1 MKNYSSEKLRTISV
15 LGHGSVGKTSF
26 CDAML
31 FAGGGCERLGNVDD
45 GTSVFDYTS
54 ESREKKHSFGSSL
67 ATMDWKDHKINI
79 LDTPG
84 LADFHGETIG
94 AISASD
100 MAILLV
106 DSKDGVEVGSFKTWS
121 FTKKADIPVFIY
133 VSRVDRENSDFGR
146 VLEQTREM
154 FNKHVV
160 PVVFPVMDGD
170 SFVALVNAITG
181 KAVDAAGKD
190 IPVPDSAKG
199 SLEDYR
205 MQLIEEAA
213 EADEGLMETFFA
225 NETLTEAE
233 LKKGIKLAVK
243 NRGLFPLYCGTSI
256 PPVGQKFVLDS
267 IVEYAPSPL
276 EAKPAAV
283 IDGDPVSPDPKGGF
297 VARAFSTKHDKHVGD
312 MVYLKILR
320 GTVVGSHEAINIARH
335 QTERL
340 GNYYYMNGSSREDA
354 DKMVVGDVI
363 AVAKLKGTITNDVL
377 CDKAKQ
383 VKLVPISF
391 PNPVYRAAIT
401 AKKRGDEDKMGA
413 GLHKLGAMDPTF
425 ITRNEGNIGQTT
437 VNGMGELHLMTMLAR
452 LKEMSGVEAELFKP
466 RIAYQETITK
476 KANGAYKH
484 RKQSGGRG
492 QYGHVLMRIEPT
504 PRGEGYVFASEVSG
518 GNVPTKFIPAVEKG
532 VIEAMHKGPLSG
544 SEVIDVKAVV
554 TDGSSHA
561 VDSSDM
567 AFKLASSKCF
577 QNLMM
582 EAGPIL
588 LEPIMTI
595 EITVPDDYMG
605 DVMGDVNSRR
615 GKIQGMESQGGF
627 QVIKAAVP
635 QAELY
640 QYTSSL
646 RSLTQARGSF
656 TQSFS
661 HYEATP
667 REVQKKIMDDYQNDE
682 D

>member
-1 MKNYSSEKLRTISV
+1 MTNYSSEKLRTVSV

-31 FAGGGCERLGNVDD
+31 LAGGGCERLGSVDE

-54 ESREKKHSFGSSL
+54 ESREKKHSFGSSIASL
-67 ATMDWKDHKINI
+67 DWNDLKINI
-79 LDTPG
+79 IDTPG

-100 MAILLV
+100 MAILLL
-106 DSKDGVEVGSFKTWS
+106 DGKDGVEVGSYKTWS
-121 FTKKADIPVFIY
+121 FTQKAETPVFVY
-133 VSRVDRENSDFGR
+133 VSRIDRENANFDR
-146 VLEQTREM
+146 VVEQAKEM

-160 PVVFPVMDGD
+160 PVTFPIFNGDVFAG
-170 SFVALVNAITG
+170 VANAITG
-181 KAVDAAGKD
+181 KAVDAEGKE
-190 IPVPDSAKG
+190 IPLPDSAKDQC
-199 SLEDYR
+199 EDYR

-213 EADEGLMETFFA
+213 EADEALMEIFFA
-225 NETLTEAE
+225 NETLTEKE

-243 NRGLFPLYCGTSI
+243 NRGMFPLYCGTSI
-256 PPVGQKFVLDS
+256 PPVGLKFVLDA
-267 IVEYAPSPL
+267 VAEYSPTPL
-276 EAKPAAV
+276 EAKPAQS
-283 IDGDPVSPDPKGGF
+283 IDGELILPDPKGGF

-312 MVYLKILR
+312 MVYIKILR
-320 GTVVGSHEAINIARH
+320 GTVDGSHEAINIARH

-340 GNYYYMNGSSREDA
+340 GNYYYMNGATREDA
-354 DKMVVGDVI
+354 NSMVVGDVI

-377 CDKAKQ
+377 CDKSDQ

-391 PNPVYRAAIT
+391 PNPVYRAAIR

-413 GLHKLGAMDPTF
+413 GLHKLGSMDPTF
-425 ITRNEGNIGQTT
+425 ITRNEANIGQIT

-452 LKEMSGVEAELFKP
+452 LKEMSGVEGELFKP

-484 RKQSGGRG
+484 KKQSGGRG

-504 PRGEGYVFASEVSG
+504 SRGEGYAFTSEVSG

-532 VIEAMHKGPLSG
+532 VVEALHKGPLSG
-544 SEVIDVKAVV
+544 SEVIDIKAVL

-567 AFKLASSKCF
+567 AFKLAASKCF

-582 EAGPIL
+582 EANPIL

-615 GKIQGMESQGGF
+615 GKIQGMEAQGGF

-667 REVQKKIMDDYQNDE
+667 REVQKKIMEDYQKE
-682 D
+682 EE